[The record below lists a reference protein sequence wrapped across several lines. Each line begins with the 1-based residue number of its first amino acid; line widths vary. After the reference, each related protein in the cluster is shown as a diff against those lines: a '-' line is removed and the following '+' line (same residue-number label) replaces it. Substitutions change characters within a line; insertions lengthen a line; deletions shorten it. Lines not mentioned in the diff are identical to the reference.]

1 MTKKIGFIV
10 GSLRKDSYNKKVA
23 ENIAELLPEGFEA
36 SFIEIGDLP
45 LYNEEYDDG
54 TLETPESY
62 TRFRN
67 ELANTDAFIFVTP
80 EYNRAMPASIKN
92 AIDVGSRPYEDMK
105 WAGKKLAV
113 ISSSVSMTAGVR
125 ANYEVRTSLA
135 FLGANVLAQPEV
147 MLSEIH
153 KCFDENGNM
162 IEFTREFLASFVG
175 KFVEFIK

>member
-1 MTKKIGFIV
+1 M
-10 GSLRKDSYNKKVA
+10 
-23 ENIAELLPEGFEA
+23 PEGFEA

-45 LYNEEYDDG
+45 LFNEEYDDG
-54 TLETPESY
+54 TLEIPESY

-92 AIDVGSRPYEDMK
+92 AIDDGLRPYEDMK
-105 WAGKKLAV
+105 WAGKKVVV

-135 FLGANVLAQPEV
+135 FLGATVLAQPEV
-147 MLSEIH
+147 MLSEIN

-162 IEFTREFLASFVG
+162 IEFTKEFLASFVE
-175 KFVEFIK
+175 KFVEFVK